1 MIVVRKANKLKG
13 HSNVCF
19 IFVCSPD
26 DRFDVTTSE
35 MNPLVHVFIE
45 MAISKCFLLIYISSL
60 RREIA
65 HAR

>member
-1 MIVVRKANKLKG
+1 MCVI
-13 HSNVCF
+13 C
-19 IFVCSPD
+19 VCSPD
-26 DRFDVTTSE
+26 DRFDVKTSQ